1 MGYWHKKS
9 RECVEIKNAEKEPF
23 SIKIT
28 KGKNLGC
35 IHEKGSPG
43 NLKSFQS
50 TLFVECKFREFK
62 VLGFTIP
69 AFINEGYFWSSGWG
83 TGCEKICVTTPE
95 SSVYYEGDGQGYWT
109 TAGEFAMNEDLTND
123 QLTQLLQ
130 TAVDA
135 AHVAAVPIRGYFES
149 QDLRIKEKSDGSPV
163 TQADQEAEA
172 LIRVHLLSKA
182 KIGPL
187 DILGEEEG
195 LQGTGTRW
203 QWIVDPIDG
212 TRSFIHGIPLFGTL
226 IALLDTQEN
235 MPLVG
240 VIHHPMLGLTY
251 AAAKGQGTTCQGKV
265 LHLTEHVS
273 IEEAII
279 GVGDFAEFS
288 RTKREGDYQ
297 HLLAMSG
304 YVRGYTDCFGHGLV
318 ISGGLAAM
326 VDPALNL
333 WDILATQI
341 LIEEAGGVAV
351 LRPSSVAGKVDAI
364 IGNRSLVHYLVREL
378 SF

>member
-1 MGYWHKKS
+1 MD
-9 RECVEIKNAEKEPF
+9 
-23 SIKIT
+23 
-28 KGKNLGC
+28 
-35 IHEKGSPG
+35 
-43 NLKSFQS
+43 
-50 TLFVECKFREFK
+50 
-62 VLGFTIP
+62 
-69 AFINEGYFWSSGWG
+69 EG
-83 TGCEKICVTTPE
+83 
-95 SSVYYEGDGQGYWT
+95 
-109 TAGEFAMNEDLTND
+109 LTND

-135 AHVAAVPIRGYFES
+135 AHVAAVPIRNYFEK
-149 QDLRIKEKSDGSPV
+149 QDHRIRKKSDGSPV
-163 TQADQEAEA
+163 TQADHEGEA
-172 LIRVHLLSKA
+172 LIRVHLLSNA
-182 KIGPL
+182 TIGPL

-195 LQGTGTRW
+195 LKGTGTRW

-226 IALLDTQEN
+226 IALFDTQEHV
-235 MPLVG
+235 PLVG

-265 LHLTEHVS
+265 LHLSECVS
-273 IEEAII
+273 IAEAII
-279 GVGDFAEFS
+279 GVGDFAQFS
-288 RTKREGDYQ
+288 SAKREADYQ

-318 ISGGLAAM
+318 ISGGLGAM

-333 WDILATQI
+333 WDILATQV

-351 LRPSSVAGKVDAI
+351 LRPSRVSGKVDAI
-364 IGNRSLVHYLVREL
+364 FGSRSLVQYLVREL